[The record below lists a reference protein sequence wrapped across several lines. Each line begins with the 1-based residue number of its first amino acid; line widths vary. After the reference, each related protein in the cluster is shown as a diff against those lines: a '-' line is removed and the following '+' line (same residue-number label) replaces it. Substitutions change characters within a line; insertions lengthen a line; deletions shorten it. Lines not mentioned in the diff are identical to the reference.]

1 MLIMKSPY
9 RAETQRSLVFVYC
22 V

>member
-1 MLIMKSPY
+1 MLIMKSPN